1 MHRHRIIITAEQPQQ
16 IMVSKKYSINT
27 DKLKLCYRLPEEY
40 NLFQYIIEHSGIAH
54 LNTEDIQWK
63 TQDTKVYFGAEDF
76 YFSVLEF
83 ARNENNEITKL
94 LCAVMLPDH
103 TKLGDLEISN
113 TSFVGKAFFTFT
125 NKSLYTPSTQ
135 IFREKHNNVI
145 HLQYIADCLG
155 LQLNNI
161 TTIEIAVDTNFN
173 FQRKIQSNIT
183 DTTKEMYI
191 NGKKIKDMN
200 TRLKNYFEVKG
211 RTRKQTDKYP
221 TIVVKQADGLSL
233 KIYNKSVEMQEN
245 EQGKMEYIPQ
255 WNGFGGTDDNE
266 QIYRAEITAT
276 REDIRD
282 FYAFLSDFRTDWAEP
297 EYFLYHLLNEDFR
310 ALLWHYS
317 THRLMYFR
325 ADGEDIDLIDLL

>member
-40 NLFQYIIEHSGIAH
+40 DLFNYIVEHSGIAD
-54 LNTEDIQWK
+54 LNEEDVQWK

-76 YFSVLEF
+76 YFSVIEF
-83 ARNENNEITKL
+83 ARNENNEVIKI

-103 TKLGDLEISN
+103 CKLGDLEISK
-113 TSFVGKAFFTFT
+113 TSFVGKSFFTFT
-125 NKSLYTPSTQ
+125 NKSLYTISS
-135 IFREKHNNVI
+135 RVYGEKHNNIVY
-145 HLQYIADCLG
+145 LQYIADCLG
-155 LQLNNI
+155 LSLNNV

-173 FQRKIQSNIT
+173 FQRKVQSNIT
-183 DTTKEMYI
+183 DSTKEMYV

-211 RTRKQTDKYP
+211 RTRQHTDKYP
-221 TIVVKQADGLSL
+221 TIMVKQADGLQL

-245 EQGKMEYIPQ
+245 EMGKLEYIPQ
-255 WNGFGGTDDNE
+255 WNEFGDG

-276 REDIRD
+276 REDVKD
-282 FYAFLSDFRTDWAEP
+282 FYAFLSDFRPDWSEP

-317 THRLMYFR
+317 THRLIYFR
-325 ADGEDIDLIDLL
+325 DGGQDIDLIDLM